1 MAGMARPTSTSRIVR
16 PRWVGPP
23 ATLRPSAFTLI
34 ELLVVIAIIA
44 ILIGLLLPAMAKAR
58 ANAQST
64 VCISNMRQ
72 FSVAAASYAQD
83 YKDTLW
89 PANAWARIHP
99 PGDNVNYVPG
109 VFYQYVE
116 NAHDVGGCPL
126 NKRAGMTQQGGK
138 NLWGGDTRV
147 DFDYTMV
154 GAVEGARQG
163 LQTRVAYLTDPS
175 AYSLGANPPA
185 KLADD
190 ANLTLFPGTP
200 IFAEESTV
208 WYNDKYTD
216 GNWSNED
223 QVTRRHFDGGSV
235 AYLEGHA
242 GNFRP
247 SFGQFEN
254 TREAAD
260 TEADDIYA
268 IGGKGWCRI
277 QDYNEYKVQKKYP
290 FGWINNPEIK

>member
-1 MAGMARPTSTSRIVR
+1 MPSPTIRAAAFARPFDYR
-16 PRWVGPP
+16 PRRG
-23 ATLRPSAFTLI
+23 FTLI

-44 ILIGLLLPAMAKAR
+44 LLIGILLPALGKAR

-64 VCISNMRQ
+64 VCISNIRQ
-72 FSVAAASYAQD
+72 FSIAATAYCGD
-83 YKDTLW
+83 FKDTLW
-89 PANAWARIHP
+89 PADAWARVHP
-99 PGDNVNYVPG
+99 PGDNVNWVPG

-126 NKRAGMTQQGGK
+126 NRRMGKTGNGPDQGKK

-147 DFDYTMV
+147 DFDYTML
-154 GAVEGARQG
+154 GAVEGAKCG
-163 LQTRVAYLTDPS
+163 LQTRIAYLKDPS
-175 AYSLGANPPA
+175 VYSVGINPP
-185 KLADD
+185 KTLPDD
-190 ANLTLFPGTP
+190 SNLTLFPGTP
-200 IFAEESTV
+200 IFAEESTW
-208 WYNDKYTD
+208 WYNEQYTD

-254 TREAAD
+254 TREAQD
-260 TEADDIYA
+260 TEADDVFA
-268 IGGKGWCRI
+268 IGARSWCRI
-277 QDYNEYKVQKKYP
+277 QDYNEYKYKYN
-290 FGWINNPEIK
+290 FGWINSPEIK